1 MARGWGTNEED
12 LGAEKEQARDQRESA
27 AARPDRE
34 AAQEIAR
41 RRGLELSLARV
52 EDLLTRTEN
61 TDRRRALEAAKA
73 ELLERLARGAP
84 NAG

>member
-1 MARGWGTNEED
+1 MARGWGTDEED
-12 LGAEKEQARDQRESA
+12 LGAEKEQARDQREAA

-52 EDLLTRTEN
+52 EDLLARTQN
-61 TDRRRALEAAKA
+61 ADRRRALEAAKA

-84 NAG
+84 GAG